1 MSHTPGSP
9 GAMVVVVV
17 VWLLRGR
24 SWGLRAP
31 RSGAGQPCSGG
42 CVSSPLLL
50 ENFEFQVRGGGG
62 APRGRHTA
70 RCQLLAP
77 ASPGS
82 WQAPGS
88 KLKLGREALL
98 WKAQG
103 LAGEAGEAGEVGG
116 IQEEQ
121 VWEAGGIPGSGKG
134 TPAPPERSWHLG
146 QQHKGR
152 CSVLAAQ
159 RWASSAHGQSQGP
172 CSQSALMSLECS
184 FGLFLTV

>member
-1 MSHTPGSP
+1 MVAAGEEL
-9 GAMVVVVV
+9 GAEGAK
-17 VWLLRGR
+17 VW
-24 SWGLRAP
+24 
-31 RSGAGQPCSGG
+31 SGAAM
-42 CVSSPLLL
+42 SSPLLL
-50 ENFEFQVRGGGG
+50 ENFEFPKRAPHCQVPVAGSCF
-62 APRGRHTA
+62 P
-70 RCQLLAP
+70 C
-77 ASPGS
+77 S

-116 IQEEQ
+116 IQEER

-134 TPAPPERSWHLG
+134 TPAPSERSWHLG

-159 RWASSAHGQSQGP
+159 RWASRAHGQSQGP
-172 CSQSALMSLECS
+172 CSQSALTSLECF